1 MGRCHNVPLS
11 QKRRVWFK
19 GANLRIFAIKSG
31 IYQKIPTFGPQ
42 INLTMNEPETL
53 FSKITTFIFDYDG
66 VMTDGTV
73 FSSPDGT
80 PWRATNVKDGYA
92 LQLASKLGY
101 KVAVISGAIC
111 PSMEVRMNSLGV
123 SDVFTG
129 VPNKVLK
136 LKEYMNRNGLRPE
149 EIIFM
154 GDDIPDIMVMK
165 EVGLPSCPADA
176 VPEVKKISKFVSEC
190 SGGKGAVRDVIERV
204 LKVQGKW
211 MTAEAYSW

>member
-1 MGRCHNVPLS
+1 
-11 QKRRVWFK
+11 
-19 GANLRIFAIKSG
+19 
-31 IYQKIPTFGPQ
+31 
-42 INLTMNEPETL
+42 MNELETL
-53 FSKITTFIFDYDG
+53 FSKITTFVFDYDG

-73 FSSPDGT
+73 YSSPDGT

-136 LKEYMNRNGLRPE
+136 LKEYMNRKGLRPE

-154 GDDIPDIMVMK
+154 GDDIPDITVMK
-165 EVGLPSCPADA
+165 EAGLPACPADA
-176 VPEVKKISKFVSEC
+176 SPEVKEISKFISERP
-190 SGGKGAVRDVIERV
+190 GGKGAVRDVIERV